1 MLGHRGVRVG
11 VTSPEIYQMQINA
24 IIDAKSEVDANVSIM
39 VPQVITLQELLWVKK
54 YIKDPAVKFGVMMET
69 VRACMCAGKLAQE
82 ADFFSFGTNDLTQAV
97 LSFSREDVEKKFL
110 TTYLEF
116 GILQHNPFKIQD
128 IKGVGILQHNPFKI
142 QDIKGVG
149 RLIETAI
156 SWASQ
161 EKEALEIGV
170 CGEHAG
176 EPESIRFFHQIGI
189 DYLSCSPFKM
199 PVARL
204 VAAQAALEQ
213 KTSRANY

>member
-69 VRACMCAGKLAQE
+69 VRVCMCAGKLAQE

-128 IKGVGILQHNPFKI
+128 IKGVG
-142 QDIKGVG
+142 

-156 SWASQ
+156 SWVRQ

>member
-39 VPQVITLQELLWVKK
+39 VPQVITLQELFWVKK

-128 IKGVGILQHNPFKI
+128 IKGVG
-142 QDIKGVG
+142 

-156 SWASQ
+156 SWARQ

-204 VAAQAALEQ
+204 VAVQAALEQ

>member
-1 MLGHRGVRVG
+1 
-11 VTSPEIYQMQINA
+11 
-24 IIDAKSEVDANVSIM
+24 
-39 VPQVITLQELLWVKK
+39 
-54 YIKDPAVKFGVMMET
+54 MET
-69 VRACMCAGKLAQE
+69 VRVCMCAGKLAQE
-82 ADFFSFGTNDLTQAV
+82 ADLFSFGTNDLTQAV

-128 IKGVGILQHNPFKI
+128 IKGVG
-142 QDIKGVG
+142 

-156 SWASQ
+156 SWARQ